1 MSSISKPWKYVRYFF
16 ITTSNVKMSDKK
28 HLKKEDSYCLQSKKP
43 TRNKDI
49 HEALTLVNLILQ
61 QS

>member
-1 MSSISKPWKYVRYFF
+1 
-16 ITTSNVKMSDKK
+16 MSDKK